1 MTLRQS
7 NYLQYAPKYGKE
19 ENFWSSLTGWALN
32 LKTVIISLGFLKSGQ
47 DFRFWHRIG
56 KNPLSARNGMLC
68 WHLILKQS
76 FYAII
81 VNFRPSK
88 QSNSREA
95 DTPRRDTEDTYLKT
109 LSRTESFLGAERKM
123 VSDNFFKCTGCYF
136 KNNYPWINTLH
147 KEVLSV
153 GSCLV
158 HVARLQKWSWEAQKY
173 WKMKNVSWKV
183 DFPYTLP
190 LSMQW

>member
-32 LKTVIISLGFLKSGQ
+32 LKTVIISLGFFKNGQ
-47 DFRFWHRIG
+47 DFRFWHRIR

-76 FYAII
+76 FYAIV

-88 QSNSREA
+88 QSNNREA
-95 DTPRRDTEDTYLKT
+95 DTPILALREINHPINMYFHVKRTLSDFIDIHVYVLQLLRLLIMMSTISTASHLWSLPGWPMAWVVISLFLNDLCVVVLNHSNTCWFFRRDTEDT
-109 LSRTESFLGAERKM
+109 
-123 VSDNFFKCTGCYF
+123 
-136 KNNYPWINTLH
+136 
-147 KEVLSV
+147 
-153 GSCLV
+153 
-158 HVARLQKWSWEAQKY
+158 
-173 WKMKNVSWKV
+173 
-183 DFPYTLP
+183 
-190 LSMQW
+190 